1 MSSADLIGLSHSAL
15 LQLFTVDLTAKVP
28 SCPVLRFCNFSDSN
42 GASIAFQGL
51 TYAAYPIE
59 ATGFEKSING
69 TLPTPELSV
78 SNIFSDISSL
88 ILTYS
93 GMLDAKVTR
102 IKVLAKNL
110 DGEPGANSA
119 EIESTDIY
127 YISRYSEN
135 SLFVK
140 FTLRHPLDMGKL
152 FLPKRRLASLTG
164 D

>member
-1 MSSADLIGLSHSAL
+1 MASKDLIGLTHTAIIP
-15 LQLFTVDLTAKVP
+15 LFTVDLTAKVP
-28 SCPVLRFCNFSDSN
+28 SSPVLRFCNFSDSN
-42 GASIAFQGL
+42 GASISFNSFQF
-51 TYAAYPIE
+51 AAYPIE

-110 DGEPGANSA
+110 DGESGANPA